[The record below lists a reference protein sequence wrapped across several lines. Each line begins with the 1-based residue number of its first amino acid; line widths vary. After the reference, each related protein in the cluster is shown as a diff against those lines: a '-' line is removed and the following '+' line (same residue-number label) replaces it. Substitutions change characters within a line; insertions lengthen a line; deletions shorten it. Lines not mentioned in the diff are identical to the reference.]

1 LKRFFVEIL
10 MGRKPKPSALKL
22 LNGNPGKR
30 PLNPAEPMYEVDD
43 ELSPPDDLDAEALS
57 EWIRCAPLLRDA
69 GVLTQIDRTALAA
82 LYMCYSRW
90 IDAERHV
97 RRDGCVISGSTGSP
111 VMNPYVR
118 VAAQALDQMRALMG
132 DFGMTPSSR
141 SRLRAESTGERQDD
155 LEKELFG

>member
-1 LKRFFVEIL
+1 

-22 LNGNPGKR
+22 LSGNPGKR
-30 PLNPAEPMYEVDD
+30 PLNSDEPKFPADG
-43 ELSPPDDLDAEALS
+43 ELLLPEDLDARAQE
-57 EWIRCAPLLRDA
+57 EWRRCAPLLRDA
-69 GVLTQIDRTALAA
+69 GVLTSIDRTALAA
-82 LYMCYSRW
+82 FCMCYSRW
-90 IDAERHV
+90 IEAEQHV

-118 VAAQALDQMRALMG
+118 VAAQALDQMRALMS

-141 SRLRAESTGERQDD
+141 SRLKTESVSEEGDD

>member
-1 LKRFFVEIL
+1 LGRFFVEIP

-22 LNGNPGKR
+22 LSGNPGKR
-30 PLNPAEPMYEVDD
+30 PLNPAEPTYRA
-43 ELSPPDDLDAEALS
+43 DAELLPPEHLDGKARE
-57 EWIRCAPLLRDA
+57 EWLRCAPLLRDA
-69 GVLTQIDRTALAA
+69 GVLTTIDKTAFAA
-82 LYMCYSRW
+82 LCMCYSRW
-90 IDAERHV
+90 IDAEQHV
-97 RRDGCVISGSTGSP
+97 RREGCVISGSTGSP

-141 SRLRAESTGERQDD
+141 SRLRADGASEDEDD

>member
-1 LKRFFVEIL
+1 

-22 LNGNPGKR
+22 LSGNPGKR
-30 PLNPAEPMYEVDD
+30 PFNHGEPDFPID
-43 ELSPPDDLDAEALS
+43 GELVPPEHLEGKARE
-57 EWIRCAPLLRDA
+57 EWLRCAPLLRDA
-69 GVLTQIDRTALAA
+69 GVLTSIDKTAFSA
-82 LYMCYSRW
+82 LCMCYSRW
-90 IDAERHV
+90 LEAEHHV
-97 RRDGCVISGSTGSP
+97 RREGCVISGSTGSP

-141 SRLRAESTGERQDD
+141 TRLKAECPGEGEDD